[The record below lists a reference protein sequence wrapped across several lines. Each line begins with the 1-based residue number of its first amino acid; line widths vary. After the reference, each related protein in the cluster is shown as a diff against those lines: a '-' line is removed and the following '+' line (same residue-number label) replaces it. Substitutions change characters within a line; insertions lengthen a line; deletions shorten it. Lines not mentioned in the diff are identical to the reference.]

1 MSSNAGARPITRRV
15 RALVVDDDE
24 DMRVLV
30 TNVIETA
37 NQGLEVVGEAGGG
50 EEGLLRWRELRPDVI
65 VLDQRMRGLTGVQV
79 AERILAED
87 PDQRI
92 VLFSAYVDDVLTGEA
107 LEAGVCSVLDKDRYR
122 DLPAALWTCV
132 G

>member
-1 MSSNAGARPITRRV
+1 MSSNGGASAIARRV

-24 DMRVLV
+24 DMRALV
-30 TNVIETA
+30 ANVIAMA
-37 NQGLEVVGEAGGG
+37 NQGLEVVGEADGG
-50 EEGLLRWRELRPDVI
+50 EEAVRRWRELRPDVI
-65 VLDQRMRGLTGVQV
+65 VLDQRMPGLTGVQV

-92 VLFSAYVDDVLTGEA
+92 ILFSAYVDDVLTGEA

-122 DLPAALWTCV
+122 DLPAAVWTCV